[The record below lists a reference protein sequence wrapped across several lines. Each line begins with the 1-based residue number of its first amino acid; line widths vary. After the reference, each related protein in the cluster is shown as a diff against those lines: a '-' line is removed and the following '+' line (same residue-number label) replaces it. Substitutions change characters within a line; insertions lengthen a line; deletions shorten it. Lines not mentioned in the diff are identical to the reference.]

1 VSAPLP
7 VDAAA
12 HNAAV
17 MAALFAQ
24 RAVEADAAAGHD
36 PERVRVVR
44 DLEFARPGGVP
55 LRADLYL
62 PAEAPPPIPVV
73 LWLHG
78 GGWANGDRRTVP
90 DLERHFARRGY
101 AMASVDYRKS
111 GVARFPAPLEDV
123 RAAIRWLRDV
133 AGEHGLDPEAVG
145 IWGSSA
151 GGHLGALA
159 ALTAREP
166 RDAVRCVV
174 AGYAPTD
181 LANLNE
187 GRREDGIAAGG
198 PDSFESLMLGGPPAE
213 VDPEVLRAAN
223 PVDQVTAAAPP
234 FLLMHGTDDPIVPH
248 RQSERFYQALAGAG
262 AEATLYLLEGAS
274 HAFFAA
280 DELDRRPLPP
290 VTVRTTAGG
299 EDRAVDAAAP
309 PTVELVERFFDR
321 HLRADPWR

>member
-1 VSAPLP
+1 MPAPLP
-7 VDAAA
+7 ADAAA

-17 MAALFAQ
+17 MAALFTQ

-44 DLEFARPGGVP
+44 DLEFARAGDVP

-62 PAEAPPPIPVV
+62 PVEAPHPVPVV

-90 DLERHFARRGY
+90 DLERHFTRRGY
-101 AMASVDYRKS
+101 AMASIDYRKS
-111 GVARFPAPLEDV
+111 DVACFPAPLDDI
-123 RAAIRWLRDV
+123 RAAVRWLRDV
-133 AGEHGLDPEAVG
+133 AGEHGLDREAIG

-159 ALTAREP
+159 ALTAREQ

-198 PDSFESLMLGGPPAE
+198 PDSLESLMLGGPPAE
-213 VDPEVLRAAN
+213 VDPDVLRAAN
-223 PVDQVTAAAPP
+223 PVDQVTPAAPP
-234 FLLMHGTDDPIVPH
+234 FLLMHGTEDPIVPH
-248 RQSERFYQALAGAG
+248 RQSELFYEALAAAG

-290 VTVRTTAGG
+290 VSVRTTAGG
-299 EDRAVDAAAP
+299 EDRAVDAPAP
-309 PTVELVERFFDR
+309 PTLELVERFFDR